1 MVCAA
6 WSMSPSAG
14 QDLYS
19 RLILGMSKELSVV
32 ACWTLSFLPG
42 LATPPGISPMRWRPL
57 PHAAGCRRQGVF
69 MVPIWDVSPRASC
82 RRERRGTLCSVLLVP
97 VGAAAL
103 C

>member
-1 MVCAA
+1 
-6 WSMSPSAG
+6 MSPSAG

-32 ACWTLSFLPG
+32 ACWTLSSLPG

-82 RRERRGTLCSVLLVP
+82 RREGRSTLYSVLLVP
-97 VGAAAL
+97 GGATAL
-103 C
+103 